1 MERKRIHVT
10 GELRGAGFGS
20 GGWRKAHALLL
31 GGFMDKQ
38 RDGSFVFEVE
48 GRPEDVAQFLDW
60 AQRGSP
66 RSVIASVE
74 VIDLA
79 PLGETVFRK
88 MEREDDDRRGDDA
101 DAVADS
107 GEDVAGEGD
116 TDSDTDSDDGLGGN
130 ARLIARRAARK
141 AERKA
146 QRRAEKAGA
155 AE

>member
-38 RDGSFVFEVE
+38 KDGSFVFEVE

-74 VIDLA
+74 VTDLA
-79 PLGETVFRK
+79 PVGETVFRK
-88 MEREDDDRRGDDA
+88 ADREEDEGEAGDS
-101 DAVADS
+101 AVS
-107 GEDVAGEGD
+107 GAATGAGSSD
-116 TDSDTDSDDGLGGN
+116 DSDDSDDSNDGLGGN
-130 ARLIARRAARK
+130 AKQLARRAARK

-146 QRRAEKAGA
+146 QRRAEKAGT

>member
-1 MERKRIHVT
+1 MERKRILVT

-38 RDGSFVFEVE
+38 RDGSFLFEVE
-48 GRPEDVAQFLDW
+48 GRPEDVEQFVEW
-60 AQRGSP
+60 ARRGSP
-66 RSVIASVE
+66 RAVIASVE
-74 VIDLA
+74 VTETA

-88 MEREDDDRRGDDA
+88 IERENDERDDEGPGGSS
-101 DAVADS
+101 DS
-107 GEDVAGEGD
+107 SGG
-116 TDSDTDSDDGLGGN
+116 DSDSDSDDSDDGLGGN
-130 ARLIARRAARK
+130 AKQLARRAARK